1 LLRLTALLVH
11 VFLIALTVLQS
22 ERAHAIADDAPAP
35 DVLAFE
41 RFVVLLSPICARGA
55 STDCFEYAFD
65 FTDTNGDEQLSRAE
79 LVTVRDALEDWT
91 VWRQESLSTR
101 ERNGIRLG
109 LWLVDTIGLP
119 TLEASYDD
127 DRDGLLSRAEMLAD
141 VTLDERPL
149 GEVVLDPAAVDRRAI
164 ARRLGMLMPLLD
176 QALPEAE

>member
-1 LLRLTALLVH
+1 LPRLTTLLVH
-11 VFLIALTVLQS
+11 VFLIALMVLRS
-22 ERAHAIADDAPAP
+22 DRADAITEDAPPP

-41 RFVVLLSPICARGA
+41 RFVVLLSPICGRGA

-65 FTDTNGDEQLSRAE
+65 FTDTDGDERLSSVE
-79 LVTVRDALEDWT
+79 LTTVRDALEDWT
-91 VWRQESLSTR
+91 AWRQESLSTR

-109 LWLVDTIGLP
+109 LWLVDTIGLR
-119 TLEASYDD
+119 TLETSYDD
-127 DRDGLLSRAEMLAD
+127 DHDGLLSRAEMLAD

-149 GEVVLDPAAVDRRAI
+149 GEVVLDPAAVDRTAI